1 MKFFSLNGTIL
12 KKLEGIFKKKLIR
25 FSNFCYQMIMH
36 IGRCTIFPALEHCRS
51 PTHPKKRTK
60 QDNQKVLGV
69 QITKNRQII
78 IGKGLK
84 MF

>member
-1 MKFFSLNGTIL
+1 
-12 KKLEGIFKKKLIR
+12 
-25 FSNFCYQMIMH
+25 MIMQ
-36 IGRCTIFPALEHCRS
+36 IGRCTIFPALKHCRS

-78 IGKGLK
+78 IGKALK